1 MDTLTSYYVVQLNTR
16 TNERLGISL
25 DVTNSI
31 HAIEENRARRFDT
44 LEEAQT
50 VVDSLKGVLKVTKN
64 EDVAYKIVKEVR
76 EYIDGGVSNEST
88 TTV

>member
-31 HAIEENRARRFDT
+31 HAVEENRARRFDT

-50 VVDSLKGVLKVTKN
+50 VVDSLKSVLKVTKN
-64 EDVAYKIVKEVR
+64 EDVDYKIVKEIR

>member
-25 DVTNSI
+25 DVSNSI
-31 HAIEENRARRFDT
+31 HAVEENRARRFDT

-50 VVDSLKGVLKVTKN
+50 VVNSMTDVLKVTKN
-64 EDVAYKIVKEVR
+64 DDVVYKVVKETR
-76 EYIDGGVSNEST
+76 NYFEEGVADESA
-88 TTV
+88 TV

>member
-50 VVDSLKGVLKVTKN
+50 VVDSLKAVLKVTKN
-64 EDVAYKIVKEVR
+64 EDVTYKIVKEVR
-76 EYIDGGVSNEST
+76 EYIDGGVTNEST